1 MVRDAETAA
10 RSGARSSGLAA
21 WLRLARV
28 FHKVDQLSTEHLR
41 SWGISLAQFD
51 VLAQVGAAE
60 GCSQGELAKALL
72 VTKGN
77 ICQLLDRMERDG
89 LLRRQQEG
97 RTNRLFL
104 TERGRGL
111 HDAAVPA
118 QEALIVHL
126 FSVLAPEEQARLLG
140 TLRILD
146 QSLKGPA
153 QPGERPRP
161 RPSPAW
167 K

>member
-10 RSGARSSGLAA
+10 RSGVRSSGLAA

-41 SWGISLAQFD
+41 AWGISLAQFD

-60 GCSQGELAKALL
+60 GCSQGDLAKALL

-77 ICQLLDRMERDG
+77 ICQLLDRMEHDG
-89 LLRRQQEG
+89 LLRRQQDG

-111 HDAAVPA
+111 HDEAVPA
-118 QEALIVHL
+118 QEALIVRQ
-126 FSVLAPEEQARLLG
+126 FSVLALEEQAQLLG
-140 TLRILD
+140 ALRVLD
-146 QSLKGPA
+146 HSLKGTA
-153 QPGERPRP
+153 QPGERPCP
-161 RPSPAW
+161 QPPPA
-167 K
+167 